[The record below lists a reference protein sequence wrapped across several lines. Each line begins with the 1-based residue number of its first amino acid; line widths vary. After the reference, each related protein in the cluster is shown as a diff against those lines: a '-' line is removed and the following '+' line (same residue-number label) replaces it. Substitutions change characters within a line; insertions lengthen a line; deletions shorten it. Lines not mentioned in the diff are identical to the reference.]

1 MTSILLSPVASARKT
16 RMEWE
21 LVTSS
26 DVCYAT
32 KNRQRFIDAREG
44 SLGWALALLGLIV
57 VGVALFMFVA
67 RHPQ

>member
-44 SLGWALALLGLIV
+44 ALALLGLIV